1 MVVRY
6 EQAGDRGFFSEVLR
20 SELTLGDADEEDAP
34 DPLAA
39 ATAVAMAGM
48 DPMRY
53 LESTDQ
59 IESLVMAALADKHRK
74 EEERRDKNRAT
85 EISNAVFRA
94 IGQ

>member
-1 MVVRY
+1 
-6 EQAGDRGFFSEVLR
+6 
-20 SELTLGDADEEDAP
+20 
-34 DPLAA
+34 
-39 ATAVAMAGM
+39 
-48 DPMRY
+48 MRY